1 MSPMLLPFRFTPL
14 QLRNNP
20 AQRHINQPNKQGNI
34 MHAPK
39 ALKFVSALLLPILL
53 AACFY
58 IPGKFASSL
67 DVRSD
72 GKFAFSYKG
81 EIIAFSGSKMMEEI
95 GKSKSEEETFEAYCY
110 DDDKGETRDCTEKE
124 KSEQKKEWE
133 AGAADRAKAKAESA
147 KEEAEM
153 MSTIMGFN
161 PNDPKTIDAFI
172 AKLTKQKGWNSVV
185 HKGEGVFEVDYAI
198 SGTLDRDFIFPNIPD
213 VATAN
218 PMVVVRVRKDN
229 NVEVDAPG
237 FGSDAQMSKN
247 SNLLAAIAQKEAK
260 DGEENPFTAKTDG
273 TFTVTTNAEILTNN
287 TEDGPAS
294 AGAKGKSL
302 IWKVDPQTNKRP
314 EALLKITR

>member
-1 MSPMLLPFRFTPL
+1 
-14 QLRNNP
+14 
-20 AQRHINQPNKQGNI
+20 

-39 ALKFVSALLLPILL
+39 MLKLASALLLPILL

-58 IPGKFASSL
+58 IPGKFASTL

-72 GKFAFSYKG
+72 GKFTFSYKG
-81 EIIAFSGSKMMEEI
+81 EIVAFAGSKMMEDL
-95 GKSKSEEETFEAYCY
+95 GKNEGAEETFEAFCY
-110 DDDKGETRDCTEKE
+110 DDDKDQSRDCSEEEKI
-124 KSEQKKEWE
+124 EQKKEWD

-153 MSTIMGFN
+153 MASIMGFN
-161 PNDPKTIDAFI
+161 LKDPKTVDAFI

-185 HKGEGVFEVDYAI
+185 HKGDGVFEVDYAI

-229 NVEVDAPG
+229 NVEVEAPG
-237 FGSDAQMSKN
+237 FGSDAQTSK
-247 SNLLAAIAQKEAK
+247 SANLMAAIGQKAADEGEGNPLTAQ
-260 DGEENPFTAKTDG
+260 TDG

-287 TEDGPAS
+287 TEDGPIMT
-294 AGAKGKSL
+294 GAKDKSL
-302 IWKVDPQTNKRP
+302 MWKVNPQSNKRP